1 MALGAT
7 RLVPSGKRTTGS
19 AGDSPARLT
28 ARRSKRGNLAVRLPA
43 GSDLD
48 QRTELSRHRQHAPER
63 SELQGG
69 SHPARIREHSEEQ
82 PAQQRLAERPL
93 VFGFDRGPGRLDES
107 VVADSRGTRADARHA
122 SEAAVEVLSDRVVE
136 GHGSVEPRV
145 HEVDPA
151 ARRIH
156 LLVPEDERRAR
167 GEAEAAVDA
176 VRRQLPDHAA
186 GTPENTPLGS
196 SCSRIARSRRRTS
209 GAVSSG
215 AVTGR

>member
-1 MALGAT
+1 M
-7 RLVPSGKRTTGS
+7 
-19 AGDSPARLT
+19 
-28 ARRSKRGNLAVRLPA
+28 RLPA

-151 ARRIH
+151 ARRVH
-156 LLVPEDERRAR
+156 LHPEDAVRWA
-167 GEAEAAVDA
+167 GVEAEAAVNA
-176 VRRQLPDHAA
+176 L
-186 GTPENTPLGS
+186 L
-196 SCSRIARSRRRTS
+196 
-209 GAVSSG
+209 
-215 AVTGR
+215 